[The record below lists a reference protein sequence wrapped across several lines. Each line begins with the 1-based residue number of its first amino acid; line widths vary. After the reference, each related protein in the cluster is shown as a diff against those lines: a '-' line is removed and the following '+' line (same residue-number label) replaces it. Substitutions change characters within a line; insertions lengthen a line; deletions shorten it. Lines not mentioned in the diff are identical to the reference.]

1 MHALPP
7 VPDERLRAFASSFH
21 LPHTYLAGGDVL
33 SMAQELLRRRDEDQ
47 QRRMP
52 WHGRGV
58 QQDGG
63 CVDPCSEDG
72 A

>member
-1 MHALPP
+1 MRDLPP
-7 VPDERLRAFASSFH
+7 VPRDRLEAFARSSH

-33 SMAQELLRRRDEDQ
+33 SMAVELLRRRDADDA
-47 QRRMP
+47 RRMP
-52 WHGRGV
+52 WSGRGV

-63 CVDPCSEDG
+63 TVDPCAEGG